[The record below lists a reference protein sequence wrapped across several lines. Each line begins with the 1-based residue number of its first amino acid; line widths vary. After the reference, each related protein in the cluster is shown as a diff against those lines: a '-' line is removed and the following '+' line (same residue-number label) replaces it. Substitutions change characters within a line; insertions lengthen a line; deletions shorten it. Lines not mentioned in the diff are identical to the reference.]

1 MKAGLSDLP
10 SKALI
15 FCHTGEKDGW
25 LLIRWKI
32 EVFFKKKKKIIEL
45 TKLRPCVMFAEI
57 LKDTKHTYKWNNRPF
72 LSWILETGQR

>member
-25 LLIRWKI
+25 LLIRRKI
-32 EVFFKKKKKIIEL
+32 EVFFKKEKKNHRIDEAETMCYVCWNIIRHKTHL
-45 TKLRPCVMFAEI
+45 QMK
-57 LKDTKHTYKWNNRPF
+57 
-72 LSWILETGQR
+72 